1 MFSNYPP
8 GVTGNELEIAG
19 PDSEKEATQEVECRN
34 DDCELCDIP
43 QEVEGMEW
51 TYGGTIYFDWKCPSC
66 GKEEQE
72 ERQYDPMDYHPD
84 L

>member
-1 MFSNYPP
+1 MSSNYPP

-19 PDSEKEATQEVECRN
+19 PDSEKEATQEVVCYG
-34 DDCELCDIP
+34 DDCALCGDE

-72 ERQYDPMDYHPD
+72 ERYFDPMDYHPD